1 MDITAWMTA
10 YVQAVERRFGS
21 RVWLIGLQ
29 GSRARG
35 EAEEGSDIDVVL
47 ILDRVEVGDLLAYSQ
62 VLDTL
67 PNRELICGFVSGR
80 EELFAWEK
88 SELFQFCRD
97 TVPIQGTLAPVL
109 ARVGRADILRAVHT
123 GVCAVYH
130 QCAHN
135 LVHEKSAALLRESE
149 KCAAFALRA
158 IAYLRTGRYAA
169 RREEL
174 LGLLTGED
182 RQVLAAGMAR
192 GADLSPRQ
200 LAQRAGGLLTWAAH
214 WMGRLAG
221 CQGQEE
227 MSEITLSCPGEIC
240 YTQDNPREEKEG
252 GPTCG

>member
-1 MDITAWMTA
+1 MDITAWMAA

-67 PNRELICGFVSGR
+67 PNRELVCGFVSGR

-192 GADLSPRQ
+192 GDGPISPAAGAAGR
-200 LAQRAGGLLTWAAH
+200 RAAHLGRPIGWAA
-214 WMGRLAG
+214 WPGARDRK
-221 CQGQEE
+221 
-227 MSEITLSCPGEIC
+227 SCRKLPFPVRGKSAIL
-240 YTQDNPREEKEG
+240 RK
-252 GPTCG
+252 